1 MYVIDEFKEFEFST
15 KAVLSKNF
23 KYAIKTKIKMVII
36 TTSRILFLFIFL
48 AAGLGIE
55 PKFSLSESDVLPL
68 DDPAILHSTHT
79 NYLKNTYYSSW
90 QWFEKVYHMS

>member
-1 MYVIDEFKEFEFST
+1 MSI
-15 KAVLSKNF
+15 
-23 KYAIKTKIKMVII
+23 
-36 TTSRILFLFIFL
+36 

-79 NYLKNTYYSSW
+79 NYLKNTYYSSKIL
-90 QWFEKVYHMS
+90 FKPIKRHPS